1 MGISFVAVNLPIII
15 IIAIIMSISQK
26 SIIIIIVFLL
36 IAGGGYWYLSSGRG
50 SQVKEKPAQSV
61 IIVNPGGTTYGELFK
76 GFEEA
81 LRATYPGQ
89 RSSLTIT
96 TKNAEG
102 NQETLKAMVSEA
114 VAANPSLIVTV
125 SSPPTLQAL
134 EETKESK
141 IPILAVLG
149 DPTKHGYITSL
160 QSSGTNLS
168 GIAQQSI
175 ELTPKRFEILKEI
188 SPKVKRVAVFYDT
201 TCGPT
206 KVARP
211 IANAAAP
218 KLGLTLVEFPLT
230 TPTREQVAEA
240 LKAVNAKDFDAII
253 FYPHGTLFSKSDL
266 FLTKAKEAKLPIVM
280 PDESALAKGAI
291 ASYGPDYFLMGKQL
305 SRQALKVLSGV
316 DPKDIPFEQAEEVW
330 FIISLQNAKDL
341 GIQIANQVLEHA
353 DKVIGGQ

>member
-1 MGISFVAVNLPIII
+1 MNILQRPFVIVVVL
-15 IIAIIMSISQK
+15 IAI
-26 SIIIIIVFLL
+26 L
-36 IAGGGYWYLSSGRG
+36 AGVSYWYFSDSGANK
-50 SQVKEKPAQSV
+50 KEQPKTQTV
-61 IIVNPGGTTYGELFK
+61 IIVNPGGTTYSELFA

-81 LRATYPGQ
+81 LRATYPG
-89 RSSLTIT
+89 SASALSIT

-102 NQETLKAMVSEA
+102 NQETLKTMVSEA

-125 SSPPTLQAL
+125 SSPPTFQAL

-141 IPILAVLG
+141 IPILGVLG

-188 SPKVKRVAVFYDT
+188 APDVKKVAVFYDT

-211 IANAAAP
+211 IANEAAP
-218 KLGLTLVEFPLT
+218 KLGLELVEIPLT
-230 TPTREQVAEA
+230 IPTRDQVAEA
-240 LKAVNAKDFDAII
+240 LKVVNAKDFDAIM

-266 FLTKAKEAKLPIVM
+266 FLAKAREAKLPIVM
-280 PDESALAKGAI
+280 PDESALASGAI

-305 SRQALKVLSGV
+305 ARQAVKVLRGV
-316 DPKDIPFEQAEEVW
+316 DPKDIPFEQAEEVR
-330 FIISLQNAKDL
+330 FIISLQSAKDL
-341 GIQIANQVLEHA
+341 GVQIANQVLEHA
-353 DKVIGGQ
+353 DKVVGGQ

>member
-1 MGISFVAVNLPIII
+1 MNILQRPFVIVIVLIVLATG
-15 IIAIIMSISQK
+15 AI
-26 SIIIIIVFLL
+26 
-36 IAGGGYWYLSSGRG
+36 YWYFSGNTNN
-50 SQVKEKPAQSV
+50 VEKQKTQSV
-61 IIVNPGGTTYGELFK
+61 IIVNPGGKTFTELFK

-81 LRATYPGQ
+81 LRATYPG
-89 RSSLTIT
+89 SASALSIT

-102 NQETLKAMVSEA
+102 NQETLKKMVSEA

-141 IPILAVLG
+141 IPILGVLG

-188 SPKVKRVAVFYDT
+188 APKVKKVAVFYDT

-206 KVARP
+206 KAARP
-211 IANAAAP
+211 IANEAAP
-218 KLGLTLVEFPLT
+218 KLGLTLVEIPLT
-230 TPTREQVAEA
+230 TPTRDQVAEA
-240 LKAVNAKDFDAII
+240 LKVVNAKDFDAIM

-266 FLTKAKEAKLPIVM
+266 FLAKAREAKLPIVM
-280 PDESALAKGAI
+280 PDESSLSDGAI

-305 SRQALKVLSGV
+305 SRQAIKVLQGV
-316 DPKDIPFEQAEEVW
+316 DPKDIPFEQAEEVR
-330 FIISLQNAKDL
+330 FIISLKNAKDL
-341 GIQIANQVLEHA
+341 GLEIANQVLEHA
-353 DKVIGGQ
+353 DKVVNGQ